1 MPFATV
7 PPGLL
12 TSRQANPTVSW
23 NVASLDRNR
32 MSLVQVRNVCL
43 IMLVSM
49 ILLKFRHRSTIV
61 GVELML
67 DIVLKEGKEW
77 REISAWRLRSLDGIG
92 ISLKP
97 FGVDVAASGKI

>member
-1 MPFATV
+1 
-7 PPGLL
+7 
-12 TSRQANPTVSW
+12 
-23 NVASLDRNR
+23 
-32 MSLVQVRNVCL
+32 
-43 IMLVSM
+43 
-49 ILLKFRHRSTIV
+49 
-61 GVELML
+61 ML